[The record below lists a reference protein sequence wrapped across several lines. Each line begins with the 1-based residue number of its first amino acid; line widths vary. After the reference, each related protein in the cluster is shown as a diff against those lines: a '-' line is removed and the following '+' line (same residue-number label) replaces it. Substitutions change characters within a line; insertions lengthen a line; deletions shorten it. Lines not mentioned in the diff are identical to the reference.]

1 MCRRLNRVS
10 TGLYRVYAI
19 MREKKVSHY
28 EYRVKNKLVDEVI
41 RNRNILELKIN
52 VLEAGLL
59 WGITDID
66 AAEKLAKKEKI
77 TVEELQGKYGE
88 QVSSKPNPT
97 IQESDYPENPE
108 KRFNNIVEINNVF
121 IKDHTAGNEIRGL
134 DIVKMMNDLDEENQK
149 LKDESKSH
157 GWLITQFDIRL
168 GRLHK
173 ENNNLKQLIIRG
185 ADKDESAKDILNI
198 ANELKLIKKGEY

>member
-1 MCRRLNRVS
+1 MVS

-19 MREKKVSHY
+19 MRGKKVSHY
-28 EYRVKNKLVDEVI
+28 EYRVKNKLVDKVI

-52 VLEAGLL
+52 VLESGLL

-66 AAEKLAKKEKI
+66 VAEKLAKKEKI
-77 TVEELQGKYGE
+77 TVEELQGKYGK

-97 IQESDYPENPE
+97 IQEYPENQG
-108 KRFNNIVEINNVF
+108 KRFNNMVEMNKVF
-121 IKDHTAGNEIRGL
+121 IKDYTTENVIKGL
-134 DIVKMMNDLDEENQK
+134 DIIKMMNDLDEKNQK
-149 LKDESKSH
+149 LKEESKSH

-198 ANELKLIKKGEY
+198 AKELKLIKKGEY

>member
-1 MCRRLNRVS
+1 M
-10 TGLYRVYAI
+10 
-19 MREKKVSHY
+19 
-28 EYRVKNKLVDEVI
+28 VDEVI

-59 WGITDID
+59 WGITDMD

-97 IQESDYPENPE
+97 IQESDYQE
-108 KRFNNIVEINNVF
+108 KRFNNMVEMNNVF
-121 IKDHTAGNEIRGL
+121 IKDHVAENVITGL

-149 LKDESKSH
+149 LKDEFKSH

>member
-1 MCRRLNRVS
+1 M
-10 TGLYRVYAI
+10 
-19 MREKKVSHY
+19 
-28 EYRVKNKLVDEVI
+28 VDEVI

-59 WGITDID
+59 WGITDMD

-88 QVSSKPNPT
+88 QVSSKPNPI
-97 IQESDYPENPE
+97 IQESDYQE
-108 KRFNNIVEINNVF
+108 KRFNNMVEMNNVF
-121 IKDHTAGNEIRGL
+121 IKDHVAENVITGL

-149 LKDESKSH
+149 LKDEFKSH